1 MSEDQ
6 IDRTNTN
13 RHTVIAR
20 DFNILLFTNI
30 RSSRYRIRKERAQMN
45 FTNWT
50 YYTRYKAAYSTDTG
64 IHTSYWH
71 EEHLSEE
78 IAS

>member
-1 MSEDQ
+1 
-6 IDRTNTN
+6 
-13 RHTVIAR
+13 
-20 DFNILLFTNI
+20 
-30 RSSRYRIRKERAQMN
+30 MN
-45 FTNWT
+45 FINWT
-50 YYTRYKAAYSTDTG
+50 YYMRYKAAYSTATG